1 MRKLAESPI
10 SVRIARTLSD
20 MERAF
25 AVREEVFIRGQRVP
39 RSIEMD
45 GRDGEARHFLAFYRG
60 RLAGCARIRFIGRR
74 AKLERIAVREPYRR
88 RGLGRAITAR
98 LVGYARRMGA
108 KEALMHA
115 QCRAGDF
122 YEKCGFKPRGGV
134 FLEAG
139 MRHRRMIK
147 KL

>member
-1 MRKLAESPI
+1 MGKATERPI
-10 SVRIARTLSD
+10 SVRVARTRD
-20 MERAF
+20 EIERAF

-45 GRDGEARHFLAFYRG
+45 GRDGESRHFLAYYRG
-60 RLAGCARIRFIGRR
+60 KLAGCARIRFIGKK
-74 AKLERIAVREPYRR
+74 AKLERIAVRKPYRR

-98 LVGYARRMGA
+98 LVSYARRQGA
-108 KEALMHA
+108 REALMHA
-115 QCRAGDF
+115 QCQAGDF
-122 YEKCGFKPRGGV
+122 YEKCGFSPCGDV

-139 MRHRRMIK
+139 MKHRKMSM